1 MAIAH
6 WCAPRLARPCV
17 LRHYGGG
24 SDDGHSSPGPRVPP
38 TSTTPRGNRRLTRA
52 SPDPCA
58 PPITAAAKTL
68 TGLTTATKTATMKA
82 TDPAPSRRPSA
93 FGQLCAISVFLLPH
107 RTAGASSSIG
117 RGRRWAMCAANND
130 NGEGNATSAPELSTC
145 TLPRRRQRQQRHVRR
160 RRQRQ
165 LSATP
170 TTTTTTDGKFGAQS
184 CCHGGARGAAKLMED
199 GDTTTTTTAAATA
212 HDDATPSLI
221 IHIRLRSAATPSA
234 SVKPPNPAIPAP
246 RDAPSFDIAGEERL
260 LQDIVDKALAQGVA
274 RAGTRRGASDHPAC
288 HLRNEL
294 SEFGGDTTTTVAA
307 TSTT

>member
-6 WCAPRLARPCV
+6 C
-17 LRHYGGG
+17 
-24 SDDGHSSPGPRVPP
+24 
-38 TSTTPRGNRRLTRA
+38 
-52 SPDPCA
+52 PDPCA

-68 TGLTTATKTATMKA
+68 TGLTTATKTTTMKA

-130 NGEGNATSAPELSTC
+130 NGEGNATSAPELY
-145 TLPRRRQRQQRHVRR
+145 
-160 RRQRQ
+160 
-165 LSATP
+165 
-170 TTTTTTDGKFGAQS
+170 GKFGAQS

-234 SVKPPNPAIPAP
+234 SMKPPNPVIPAP